1 MTGYLLRDAELDGQ
15 RHADVRLRDGIVT
28 DIAPQLSPRT
38 DETVLD
44 ADGGALLPGLCD
56 HHLHLHA
63 LAARDRSVLCGPPE
77 VTDALALANGLARAP
92 ADAHGWVRGVGYQ
105 ETVAGDLTAAVLD
118 RLHAA
123 RPVRIQ
129 HRSGALWSL
138 NSAAAA
144 AAGLADG
151 DHPGIERDEHGR
163 PTGRLWRADDWLRT
177 RLPTAELPDLAPVG
191 TRLAQLGITA
201 VTDATP
207 DLAPTALAAITD
219 AMRTGALPQRVHLL
233 GAPLDWQPPP
243 GQHVP
248 PASPH
253 VPSIGP
259 YKIVLADSD
268 LPALDSLTDRVRTAH
283 RAGRAIAAHC
293 VTREALL
300 LLLAAM
306 AAAGVRAGDRIEHA
320 ALVPVELLPQ
330 LAEQQLRVVTQPGFL
345 AHRGDDFLRDLP
357 PVDHPDLYRAR
368 SLTDANIPLGLSSDA
383 PYGPLDP
390 WTVLAAATDR
400 RTPNGRVANAAERLT
415 PAQAL
420 AAYLS
425 APADPGGPARPVRP
439 GADADLVLLHA
450 PLATAFARPAAD
462 LVRATFIAGN
472 LVWPNQP

>member
-1 MTGYLLRDAELDGQ
+1 MTGYLLRGAELDGQ
-15 RHADVRLRDGIVT
+15 PHADVRLHHGVVT
-28 DIAPQLSPRT
+28 DIAPKLPPRA

-63 LAARDRSVLCGPPE
+63 LAARDRSVLCGPPD
-77 VTDALALANGLARAP
+77 VTNAPALANALVSAP
-92 ADAHGWVRGVGYQ
+92 ADAHGWVRGIGYQ
-105 ETVAGDLTAAVLD
+105 ETVAGDLTAAILD

-138 NSAAAA
+138 NSAAVTAI
-144 AAGLADG
+144 GLADS

-177 RLPTAELPDLAPVG
+177 RLPAADLPDLAPVG

-207 DLAPTALAAITD
+207 DLGPTALAAITD
-219 AMRTGALPQRVHLL
+219 AMHTGTLPQRVHLL
-233 GAPLDWQPPP
+233 GAPLGWQPPP
-243 GQHVP
+243 GL
-248 PASPH
+248 H
-253 VPSIGP
+253 VPSVGP

-268 LPALDSLTDRVRTAH
+268 LPALDSLTDRIRTAH

-300 LLLAAM
+300 LLLAAL
-306 AAAGVRAGDRIEHA
+306 AAAGGRAGDRIEHA

-390 WTVLAAATDR
+390 WTVMAAAIER
-400 RTPNGRVANAAERLT
+400 RTPTGRVANAAERLT

-420 AAYLS
+420 VGWLS
-425 APADPGGPARPVRP
+425 APADPGGPARPVCP
-439 GADADLVLLHA
+439 GADADLVLLRT
-450 PLATAFARPAAD
+450 PLATAFAQPAAD